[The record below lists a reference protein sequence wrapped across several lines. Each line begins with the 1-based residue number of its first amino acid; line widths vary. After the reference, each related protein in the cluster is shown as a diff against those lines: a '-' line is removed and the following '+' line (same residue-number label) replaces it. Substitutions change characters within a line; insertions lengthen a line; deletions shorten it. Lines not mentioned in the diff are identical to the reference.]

1 MRVALLALCL
11 LSTAAS
17 AADPVSD
24 LVSAGAAAGAADAA
38 SAPTTPQDPP
48 SADAPSPAVA
58 SAPLTFRTTLL
69 RDPPRPCT
77 GPLTAGASPCAAV
90 FTAGTILSVTALDLL
105 LPLERRLVTLSDGAP
120 IDGSLRR
127 PGLPTTKGPF
137 VTGFSTDDTFIGLGR
152 FDMRSP

>member
-1 MRVALLALCL
+1 MRVALLAVCL
-11 LSTAAS
+11 LSSAAS
-17 AADPVSD
+17 AADPVPAGPT
-24 LVSAGAAAGAADAA
+24 LVSPSSAEPLSAGA
-38 SAPTTPQDPP
+38 PP
-48 SADAPSPAVA
+48 A

-77 GPLTAGASPCAAV
+77 GPLTAGASPCAVA
-90 FTAGTILSVTALDLL
+90 FTVGTILSVTALDLL
-105 LPLERRLVTLSDGAP
+105 LPVERRLVTLSAGAP
-120 IDGSLRR
+120 IAGSLRR

>member
-1 MRVALLALCL
+1 MRVALLAVCL
-11 LSTAAS
+11 LSSAAS
-17 AADPVSD
+17 AADPVPAGPPPAIPS
-24 LVSAGAAAGAADAA
+24 SAEASSAEPSAAAATPLGAD
-38 SAPTTPQDPP
+38 
-48 SADAPSPAVA
+48 

-77 GPLTAGASPCAAV
+77 GPLTAGASPCAVA
-90 FTAGTILSVTALDLL
+90 FTVGTILSVTALDLL
-105 LPLERRLVTLSDGAP
+105 LPVERRLVTLSAGAP
-120 IDGSLRR
+120 IAGSLRR

>member
-1 MRVALLALCL
+1 MRVAWLAVCL
-11 LSTAAS
+11 LSSAAS
-17 AADPVSD
+17 AADPVPAGPTPVSPSSAEPS
-24 LVSAGAAAGAADAA
+24 SAGA
-38 SAPTTPQDPP
+38 PP
-48 SADAPSPAVA
+48 A

-77 GPLTAGASPCAAV
+77 GPLTAGASPCAVA
-90 FTAGTILSVTALDLL
+90 FTVGTILSVTALDLL
-105 LPLERRLVTLSDGAP
+105 LPVERRLVTLSAGAP
-120 IDGSLRR
+120 IAGSLRR